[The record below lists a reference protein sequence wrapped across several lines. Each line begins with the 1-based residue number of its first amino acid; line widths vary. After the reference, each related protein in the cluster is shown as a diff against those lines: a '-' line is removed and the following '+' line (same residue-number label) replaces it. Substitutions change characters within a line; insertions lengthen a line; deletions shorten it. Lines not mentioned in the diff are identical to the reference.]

1 MSGPGFLP
9 ITLVDDN
16 GDTQLG
22 VTVDGT
28 PYPIM
33 PDTLIYEQLPYTK
46 KTHQYW
52 DNLYDSNGKPLA
64 RFPLPTEGTSVYYS
78 IGNRNQRQDIK
89 NDLGNGKYFI
99 INSDGNYDKPRIRI
113 YNDADIATSGGRKR
127 KQSKYSSKKRSI
139 KSRRRRNSRKRRY
152 SRRR

>member
-16 GDTQLG
+16 GNTQLG
-22 VTVDGT
+22 VTV
-28 PYPIM
+28 PVSYPIM
-33 PDTLIYEQLPYTK
+33 PDTLIYQQLPYTK

-52 DNLYDSNGKPLA
+52 NDLYDSNGKPLE
-64 RFPLPTEGTSVYYS
+64 RFPLPNDGTPVYYS

-89 NDLGNGKYFI
+89 NNLGTGKYFI
-99 INSDGNYDKPRIRI
+99 INSDGNYDKPRI
-113 YNDADIATSGGRKR
+113 YNDNITGGRKR